1 VPLLHDP
8 GQVAPIGL
16 PRQMEPATSADDFI
30 PAALAAFG
38 VEADEIELA
47 VMRAAHEVFWPP
59 ILELL
64 SLDTGAVAAEP
75 ASQLSQAPPR
85 R

>member
-1 VPLLHDP
+1 
-8 GQVAPIGL
+8 
-16 PRQMEPATSADDFI
+16 MEPSNGPDDFI

-47 VMRAAHEVFWPP
+47 VMRVAHETFWPP

-64 SLDTGAVAAEP
+64 ALDTGGVAPEP
-75 ASQLSQAPPR
+75 APDLSQAPPR

>member
-1 VPLLHDP
+1 
-8 GQVAPIGL
+8 
-16 PRQMEPATSADDFI
+16 MEASTNADEFI

-47 VMRAAHEVFWPP
+47 VMRAAHLTFWPP
-59 ILELL
+59 ILQLL
-64 SLDTGAVAAEP
+64 SLDTAAVAPEP
-75 ASQLSQAPPR
+75 DPDLAQAPPR

>member
-1 VPLLHDP
+1 MEAP
-8 GQVAPIGL
+8 G
-16 PRQMEPATSADDFI
+16 SADDFI

-47 VMRAAHEVFWPP
+47 VMRAAHELLWPP

-64 SLDTGAVAAEP
+64 ALDTGTVAPEP
-75 ASQLSQAPPR
+75 APDLSQAPPR

>member
-1 VPLLHDP
+1 
-8 GQVAPIGL
+8 
-16 PRQMEPATSADDFI
+16 METSNSADDFI

-64 SLDTGAVAAEP
+64 ALDTSTSASEP
-75 ASQLSQAPPR
+75 APDLSQAPR
-85 R
+85 RR

>member
-1 VPLLHDP
+1 
-8 GQVAPIGL
+8 
-16 PRQMEPATSADDFI
+16 MEASDSTDDFI

-38 VEADEIELA
+38 VEADEVELA
-47 VMRAAHEVFWPP
+47 VMRAAQEIFWPP

-64 SLDTGAVAAEP
+64 ALDTGAVTAEP
-75 ASQLSQAPPR
+75 APDLSQAPPR

>member
-1 VPLLHDP
+1 
-8 GQVAPIGL
+8 
-16 PRQMEPATSADDFI
+16 MEPTNNADDFI

-47 VMRAAHEVFWPP
+47 VMRAAHEMLWPP

-64 SLDTGAVAAEP
+64 ALDTGAVAPEP
-75 ASQLSQAPPR
+75 DPDLSQAPPSR
-85 R
+85 